1 MCGQTRLAKMADLS
15 SMRRLLV
22 TRALVIVLC
31 MAIPGGAAAAE
42 SAPAPAATIPAGT
55 VLTAANWRRYASF
68 MPVGMQ
74 AIFAGDHFWRMPPDV
89 QIEIGPT
96 IPIALPRR
104 YRDDTASYAKQ
115 VTLARVA
122 DGGYAP
128 AGYVAGIPFPQPDK
142 NPALA
147 PYEIFYDAYYHY

>member
-1 MCGQTRLAKMADLS
+1 MAVLS
-15 SMRRLLV
+15 STLRVLFTV
-22 TRALVIVLC
+22 AL
-31 MAIPGGAAAAE
+31 AIALRIAISDVAAAAAE

-96 IPIALPRR
+96 IPIALPR
-104 YRDDTASYAKQ
+104 
-115 VTLARVA
+115 
-122 DGGYAP
+122 
-128 AGYVAGIPFPQPDK
+128 
-142 NPALA
+142 
-147 PYEIFYDAYYHY
+147 